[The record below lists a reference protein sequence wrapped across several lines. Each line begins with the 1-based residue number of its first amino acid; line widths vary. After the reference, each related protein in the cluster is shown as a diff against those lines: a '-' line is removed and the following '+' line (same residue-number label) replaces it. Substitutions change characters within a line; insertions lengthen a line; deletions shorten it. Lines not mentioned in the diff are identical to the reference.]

1 MPAKAGI
8 QFHLTMKVILLQN
21 IKGTGKKGEIKN
33 VSDGHAKNLLIPK
46 GMVKVATGHE
56 THILQVQ
63 KESKAK
69 QQATIEAELKAV
81 AKTIAEEP
89 FPFFSKVGK
98 HNEVFGSVTKH
109 DIEEAIKTKL
119 SSLAREHT
127 SIKIDLE
134 KQIKTLG
141 THNVEVQ
148 LGHGVKTTI
157 TVSLEPER

>member
-1 MPAKAGI
+1 
-8 QFHLTMKVILLQN
+8 MKVILLTD
-21 IKGTGKKGEIKN
+21 IKGIGKKGEVKN

-69 QQATIEAELKAV
+69 QQATVEAELKAV
-81 AKTIAEEP
+81 TKTIAEEP
-89 FPFFSKVGK
+89 FQFYTKVGK

-109 DIEEAIKTKL
+109 DIEEAIKAKL
-119 SSLAREHT
+119 SPLAREHA

-141 THNVEVQ
+141 THPVVVH
-148 LGHGVKTTI
+148 LGHGINATI
-157 TVSLEPER
+157 TASLEPEH

>member
-1 MPAKAGI
+1 MR
-8 QFHLTMKVILLQN
+8 VILLQD
-21 IKGTGKKGEIKN
+21 IKGIGKKGEVKN

-69 QQATIEAELKAV
+69 QQATVEAELRAV
-81 AKTIAEEP
+81 AKAIAEEP
-89 FPFFSKVGK
+89 FPFYTKVGK

-109 DIEEAIKTKL
+109 DIEEAVKAKL
-119 SSLAREHT
+119 SPFARE
-127 SIKIDLE
+127 KAQVKVDLE

-141 THNVEVQ
+141 ATPIAVH
-148 LGHGVKTTI
+148 LGHGISTTI
-157 TVSLEPER
+157 TITLDPEQ